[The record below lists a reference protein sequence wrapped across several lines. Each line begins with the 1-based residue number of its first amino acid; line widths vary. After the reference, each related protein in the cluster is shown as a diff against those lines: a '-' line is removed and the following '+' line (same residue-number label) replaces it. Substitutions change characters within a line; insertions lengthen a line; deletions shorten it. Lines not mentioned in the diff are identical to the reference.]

1 MANVSVYNMEGKE
14 VGTMELSDAI
24 FGAKVNE
31 HLVHMAVVQQLANN
45 RQGTQKAKTRSEVS
59 GGGRKPWRQKGTGHA
74 RQGSTRSPQW
84 TGGGVVFAPTPRDY
98 SFKLNRKEKRAAL
111 KSVLSDKLAGGNL
124 IVVDKIEMNEIK
136 TKTFKT
142 MLDNLKIAGKSLVVL
157 NDNDEKV
164 VLSARNLSSCKTA
177 LTNTINVYDI
187 LNAKT
192 LVLTQD
198 AVKTIEEV
206 YA

>member
-14 VGTMELSDAI
+14 VGTIELNDAV
-24 FGAKVNE
+24 FGVKVNE

-84 TGGGVVFAPTPRDY
+84 TGGGVVFAPVPRDY
-98 SFKLNRKEKRAAL
+98 SFKLNKKEKRAAL
-111 KSVLSDKLAGGNL
+111 KSALTDKVANGKLV
-124 IVVDKIEMNEIK
+124 VVDTLTFDAPK
-136 TKTFKT
+136 TKEFAKVMT
-142 MLDNLKIAGKSLVVL
+142 NLNVNDKALVVL
-157 NDNDEKV
+157 NDNNANV
-164 VLSARNLSSCKTA
+164 VLSARNIPTVKTS

-187 LNAKT
+187 VNAKT